1 MSSLYTLLL
10 RSRATK
16 NPSCFLLNYEH
27 NLYPDRSSQPEQG
40 RPLLMG
46 SKSSPGIAP
55 FIYRLF
61 ASLTSVWLAHGEKLS
76 QHNVAVGSSVGRFG
90 IHSCDWRC
98 RVRNPL
104 RAVTCIACCAP
115 AYLFTPI
122 DYTHWLRFS
131 ITINLVSGYAIYKH
145 EYLPNLPPL
154 YLSLHC
160 SENERERVMSF
171 EMHQM
176 CRFEP

>member
-1 MSSLYTLLL
+1 LKQLLRSPGMSSLYTLLL

-16 NPSCFLLNYEH
+16 NPSHFLLNYKH

-46 SKSSPGIAP
+46 WKSSPGIAP
-55 FIYRLF
+55 FIHCLF

-76 QHNVAVGSSVGRFG
+76 LHNVTVVSSVGRFE
-90 IHSCDWRC
+90 IHSCDRRC
-98 RVRNPL
+98 RIWNPL

-122 DYTHWLRFS
+122 DH
-131 ITINLVSGYAIYKH
+131 VSRS
-145 EYLPNLPPL
+145 P
-154 YLSLHC
+154 
-160 SENERERVMSF
+160 
-171 EMHQM
+171 
-176 CRFEP
+176 